1 MQIKKVLILNIWD
14 FDFEKKEFKNLSV
27 GLLNAVDRIEY
38 DNGDTYII
46 LLDYKINVFSTQEKF
61 EAKMKELRL
70 MN

>member
-1 MQIKKVLILNIWD
+1 MQIKKVLILNRWD

-27 GLLNAVDRIEY
+27 GLLNAVDRVEY
-38 DNGDTYII
+38 DNGDTHI

-61 EAKMKELRL
+61 NAKMKELRL